1 MGNMDLFTVK
11 TTAKAVRRR
20 EVMLRV
26 SSIVAIIAI
35 LLLLLFYCLIYL
47 ANSLGDFT
55 VKIAEDSE
63 ERYFSLSESPLFEN
77 PTTMLHADILDSMDN
92 ITESWIDE
100 NVDQIDGPHNGK
112 NYIAYTFYV
121 KNTSSKTIDYN
132 VEIVIDAVEK
142 AADEAIRVK
151 VYKNG
156 ESTVYAK
163 VQKDSVLPEPNTTP
177 FYSSRLVMSQ
187 TEEDF
192 TAGEVH
198 KYTVVVWLEG
208 NDPECIDNIK
218 GGKVKL
224 TMNFTANKE

>member
-11 TTAKAVRRR
+11 ATAKAVRRR

-26 SSIVAIIAI
+26 SSIIVIIAV

-55 VKIAEDSE
+55 VKITDDSDKQ
-63 ERYFSLSESPLFEN
+63 YISLSETPLFEN
-77 PTTMLHADILDSMDN
+77 PTTMLYAEILEEMDN

-100 NVDQIDGPHNGK
+100 DVDQIDGPHNGK
-112 NYIAYTFYV
+112 NYIAYTFYI
-121 KNTSSKTIDYN
+121 KNTSSKTVKYN
-132 VEIVIDAVEK
+132 VEIVIDSVEK

-163 VQKDSVLPEPNTTP
+163 TQKDSNIPEPNTVP

-192 TAGEVH
+192 ASGEVD

-224 TMNFTANKE
+224 TMNFTVDEK